1 MSTTWMIIR
10 ASGVVAFGLVT
21 LSVIWGLTLSS
32 TLLGRRVSAKGLTY
46 VHESL
51 SVGALVAT
59 VGHAVALL
67 VDGFVP
73 FGPLEVLVPGA
84 SPWRTGAVAFGVVA
98 AWGVAI
104 ITVSF
109 YVRRHIGRT
118 AWRVIHFGAFG
129 VFVAALVH
137 GLTAGTD
144 ATLPVMRWGYLV
156 SAAIVAA
163 LTVARVALVGVPLPA
178 RAGRPTS

>member
-1 MSTTWMIIR
+1 MSATWLIIR
-10 ASGVVAFGLVT
+10 ASGIVAFGLLT

-32 TLLGRRVSAKGLTY
+32 TLLGRRVPAKGLTY

-59 VGHAVALL
+59 AAHAVALL

-73 FGPLEVLVPGA
+73 FGPKEVLVPGA
-84 SPWRTGAVAFGVVA
+84 SAWRTAAVAFGVVA

-104 ITVSF
+104 VTVSF
-109 YVRRHIGRT
+109 YVRRHIGRR
-118 AWRVIHFGAFG
+118 AWRVIHFGALG

-144 ATLPVMRWGYLV
+144 AASPAMWWV
-156 SAAIVAA
+156 SVASAGIVTA

-178 RAGRPTS
+178 RAGRPPA